1 MKIRRQVTTA
11 LVGSSLV
18 LGAAGMAAAG
28 PGAEGLMMELKHLV
42 EQQQQQLDRQAS
54 EIAELREQLSTVS
67 QKTEGKLDKEEFEKS
82 GVDKID
88 KIVTSKNKNVDVKVY
103 GQVSRAGLWADNG
116 DSSKVYFVDNE
127 ASSTRLGLKARAQ
140 ATDDLRIGGRIE
152 YELVSNSSADV
163 NQLDPDTGTDLNLR
177 WADVDFQS
185 KTFGTLY
192 LGHGATFSDG
202 TAEMDLS
209 GTSIVTYS
217 KVHAF
222 AGGQLWYDSRN
233 NELTDLQV
241 KQSFNNLDGLSR
253 KDRLRYDTPS
263 FAGFTLG
270 GSAVEGGAF
279 DAGLRY
285 ARKFEGVTVAGAI
298 AWSDP
303 EDLKDSVDYTWDGSL
318 SVLLDMGLNFTLAG
332 GEETRMDDN
341 RDNGKFWYGKIGYK
355 ASLFSPG
362 ISAFVIDYG
371 QYNDFVANNDDGE
384 TFGVGFVQN
393 IKDWGTEFYIAYR
406 LYQLDRDNTDFDDVN
421 SAMAGARL
429 KF

>member
-1 MKIRRQVTTA
+1 MKIRRQIATA

-18 LGAAGMAAAG
+18 LGVAGMAAAKTG
-28 PGAEGLMMELKHLV
+28 TGDMMMELKRLV
-42 EQQQQQLDRQAS
+42 ERQQQQLDQQAS

-67 QKTEGKLDKEEFEKS
+67 HKTKGKRDKEEFEKV
-82 GVDKID
+82 GVDKM
-88 KIVTSKNKNVDVKVY
+88 VTSKNKNVDVELY
-103 GQVSRAGLWADNG
+103 GQVNRAGLWADNG

-140 ATDDLRIGGRIE
+140 ATDDVSIGGRIE

-163 NQLDPDTGTDLNLR
+163 NQLEPDTGTELNLR
-177 WADVDFQS
+177 WADVDFKS
-185 KTFGTLY
+185 NKFGTLF
-192 LGHGATFSDG
+192 LGRGSTFSDG
-202 TAEMDLS
+202 TAEHDLS
-209 GTSIVTYS
+209 GTKIVTYS
-217 KVHAF
+217 KVHAL

-233 NELTDLQV
+233 NELTELQV

-263 FAGFTLG
+263 FAGITLG
-270 GSAVEGGAF
+270 GSAVEGGAL
-279 DAGLRY
+279 DAGLKY
-285 ARKFEGVTVAGAI
+285 ARKFDGAKVAGAI

-303 EDLKDSVDYTWDGSL
+303 QDLKDSVDYTWDGSL

-332 GEETRMDDN
+332 GQENRMDDN
-341 RDNGKFWYGKIGYK
+341 RDDANYWYSKIGYK

-362 ISAFVIDYG
+362 ITAFVIDYG
-371 QYNDFVANNDDGE
+371 QYNYFAANNDEGK

-393 IKDWGTEFYIAYR
+393 VKDWGTEFYLAYR
-406 LYQLDRDNTDFDDVN
+406 LYQLERDNTDFDDVN
-421 SAMAGARL
+421 SVMTGARL